1 MPMALEGVKV
11 LDLASMWAA
20 PLAAMH
26 LADQGADVIKVEPPS
41 GDDARRLF
49 THPSLGN
56 ESPSFLYVNRNKR
69 GIVVDLRQEQGREI
83 VRKLAVETDVLIHNF
98 RPQVAQRLT
107 FDYPSMER
115 LNPRIIYV
123 GITAYGSQGPFAA
136 RPGYDLVVQALSGMM
151 HRSMPDGSPIGAGIW
166 AADSSA
172 PWLLAYGVT
181 LALLER
187 QRTGRGQ
194 QVESSLVHAA
204 IAMQAVDLVK
214 PAAESDGQ
222 RASANQAV
230 FAPYRCSDD
239 AWLLVV
245 ALSDKEWAK
254 LCGAVGLDH
263 LVEDP
268 AFGSQTLR
276 AEQSPQ
282 ISGLLEGIFAT
293 RPRSEW
299 LDILERHD
307 VPSTAIVGRDEVYD
321 HPQLT
326 ANEVFT
332 SLTHPTA
339 GATRMIGV
347 PLKLSSNPSRPTTP
361 SPLQGKHTDEV
372 LQELGYRPGEIEGL
386 RDAGVVG

>member
-49 THPSLGN
+49 THSNLGN
-56 ESPSFLYVNRNKR
+56 ESPSFLYVNRSKR

-83 VRKLAVETDVLIHNF
+83 VRKLATETDVLIHNF
-98 RPQVAQRLT
+98 RPQVAQRLA

-123 GITAYGSQGPFAA
+123 GMTAYGTQGPFAD
-136 RPGYDLVVQALSGMM
+136 RPGYDLVVQALTGMM

-172 PWLLAYGVT
+172 PWLLVYGVT

-187 QRTGRGQ
+187 HRTGRGQ
-194 QVESSLVHAA
+194 QVESSLLHAA

-214 PAAESDGQ
+214 PSAEGAGQ
-222 RASANQAV
+222 RPSANQAV
-230 FAPYRCSDD
+230 FSPYRCSDD

-254 LCGAVGLDH
+254 LCEAVGLDH
-263 LVEDP
+263 LIDDP

-276 AEQSPQ
+276 AQQSPQ
-282 ISGLLEGIFAT
+282 IFGLLEGIFAT

-299 LDILERHD
+299 LGILERHD
-307 VPSTAIVGRDEVYD
+307 VPSTAIVSRDEVYD
-321 HPQLT
+321 HPQLV
-326 ANEVFT
+326 ANEVFI
-332 SLTHPTA
+332 SVTHPTA
-339 GATRMIGV
+339 GATRMLGV
-347 PLKLSSNPSRPTTP
+347 PVKLSSNPSRPTTP
-361 SPLQGKHTDEV
+361 SPLYGQHTDEV
-372 LQELGYRPGEIEGL
+372 LQELGYEPGEIEGL